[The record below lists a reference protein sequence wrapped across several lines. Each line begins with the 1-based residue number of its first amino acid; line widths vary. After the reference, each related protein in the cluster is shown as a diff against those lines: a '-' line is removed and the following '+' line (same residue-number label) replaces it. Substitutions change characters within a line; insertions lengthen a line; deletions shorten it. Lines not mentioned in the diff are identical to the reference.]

1 MIKSL
6 LKKITPRFIL
16 NVYHL
21 CWAFFSALFYGFPSR
36 KLIVIGVTGTNGK
49 STTVDMINSILIE
62 AGFKT
67 ASLSSLRFQINN
79 KIWQNKLKMTM
90 PGRFAIQRF
99 LSQAK
104 KSGCKYVV
112 LETTSEGIKQ
122 YRHMFINYDIAVI
135 TNLQPE
141 HIESHGSFANYKKAK
156 EKLFAILSKTK
167 VKRNIKKVFV
177 VNMDDENTKDF
188 VRFKADKKYGY
199 GLGGSDLNVDVKLVA
214 RDIRFSFPKTY
225 FSVNNREFNINFLG
239 EFNIYNSLAAI
250 CVGLSQNID
259 LNIIKAVLEKMNGVP
274 GRMEAVA
281 TDPFFVFV
289 DFAHT
294 PDALEAI
301 HKAIKPLKGN
311 HNITCVIGSCG
322 GGRDKWKRPEMGK
335 ISARN
340 CDNII
345 LTNEDPYDEDPN
357 EILDQI
363 EKGIVSEGKKEYK
376 KILDRKGAIQE
387 AIKVVN
393 AGDIILITG
402 KGSEP
407 LMCLADGRK
416 IPWDDREIVKEEL
429 KIINKKYEN

>member
-6 LKKITPRFIL
+6 LKKVTPKFVL
-16 NVYHL
+16 NIYHL
-21 CWAFFSALFYGFPSR
+21 CWAFFSALVYGFPSK

-49 STTVDMINSILIE
+49 STTVDMITNILIE

-67 ASLSSLRFQINN
+67 ASLSSLRFQINE

-90 PGRFAIQRF
+90 PGRFAIQKF

-104 KSGCKYVV
+104 KSNCKYAV

-122 YRHMFINYDIAVI
+122 YRHMFIEYDVAVI

-141 HIESHGSFANYKKAK
+141 HIESHGSFENYMKAK
-156 EKLFAILSKTK
+156 EKLFSILSKTK
-167 VKRNIKKVFV
+167 IKKNDKHEKIRKVLV
-177 VNMDDENTKDF
+177 VNVDDENAKHF
-188 VRFKADKKYGY
+188 INFKADQKYGY
-199 GLGGSDLNVDVKLVA
+199 GLKENDLGVIKIIA
-214 RDIRFSFPKTY
+214 EDIIFSFPKTY
-225 FSVNNREFNINFLG
+225 FSVNNQEIGINFLG

-250 CVGLSQNID
+250 CVSLSQNIN
-259 LNIIKAVLEKMNGVP
+259 LNIIKKALEKMNGVS
-274 GRMEAVA
+274 GRMEAVI

-301 HKAIKPLKGN
+301 HKAIKPLKNG
-311 HNITCVIGSCG
+311 HNTTCVLGSCG

-335 ISARN
+335 ISSRN

-345 LTNEDPYDEDPN
+345 LTNEDPYDEDQN
-357 EILDQI
+357 EIIDQI
-363 EKGIVSEGKKEYK
+363 EKGIIAEGEANYK
-376 KILDRKGAIQE
+376 KILDRKEAIQE
-387 AIKVVN
+387 AVKS
-393 AGDIILITG
+393 AAPGDIVLITG

-407 LMCLADGRK
+407 LMCLANGKK
-416 IPWDDREIVKEEL
+416 IPWDDREIVKEAL
-429 KIINKKYEN
+429 KNK